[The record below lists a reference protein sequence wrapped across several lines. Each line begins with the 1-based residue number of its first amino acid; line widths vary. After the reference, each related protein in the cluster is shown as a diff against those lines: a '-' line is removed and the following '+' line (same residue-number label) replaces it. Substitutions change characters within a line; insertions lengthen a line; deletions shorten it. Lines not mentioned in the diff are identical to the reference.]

1 MKDTIVQH
9 NQAQEKCYQT
19 GMFPAT
25 EEVFD
30 VYPVSGFNKAVYP
43 EALRSSSGLGIRS
56 VVEKED
62 FKGIVLKIE
71 QASETRCDC
80 SRNSFLKKLDAF
92 STWVLR
98 KLLPKSLTTCPPPD
112 RQIYY

>member
-30 VYPVSGFNKAVYP
+30 VYPVSGFNDAVHSKAT
-43 EALRSSSGLGIRS
+43 RSSSGLGIRS
-56 VVEKED
+56 VVKKD
-62 FKGIVLKIE
+62 NFKGFVPEIE
-71 QASETRCDC
+71 QTSETEYA
-80 SRNSFLKKLDAF
+80 SMGNSVLKKLDAF
-92 STWVLR
+92 STWAIC
-98 KLLPKSLTTCPPPD
+98 KLLPKSLTSCPPPD

>member
-30 VYPVSGFNKAVYP
+30 VYPVSGFNDAVHS
-43 EALRSSSGLGIRS
+43 EVLRSSIGLGIRS

-98 KLLPKSLTTCPPPD
+98 KLLPKSLTAVPPPD